1 MKNIII
7 TPTKNDNIVTVKIG
21 NDTGKA
27 YHFSKGW
34 KVFCHTR
41 GGENWN
47 GIELLAIHKEL
58 NKIPF

>member
-1 MKNIII
+1 MKKIII
-7 TPTKNDNIVTVKIG
+7 KPTKNDNIVTVKIG
-21 NDTGKA
+21 NDTGRA
-27 YHFSKGW
+27 YYFPKGW